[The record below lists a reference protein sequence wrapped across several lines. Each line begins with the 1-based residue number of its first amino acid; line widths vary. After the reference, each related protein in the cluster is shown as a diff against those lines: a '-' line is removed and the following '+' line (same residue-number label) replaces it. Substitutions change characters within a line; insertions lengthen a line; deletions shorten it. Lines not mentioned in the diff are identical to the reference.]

1 MRFVRMLTRFRGI
14 VEPTNIFNLSR
25 SLLPLP
31 NNDIIEKV
39 YAGVASNAFRPD
51 HMCHGQPDAFMEI
64 VQNKVCPHSHTL

>member
-1 MRFVRMLTRFRGI
+1 MRFGRMLTRFRGI

-39 YAGVASNAFRPD
+39 YAGVA
-51 HMCHGQPDAFMEI
+51 
-64 VQNKVCPHSHTL
+64 